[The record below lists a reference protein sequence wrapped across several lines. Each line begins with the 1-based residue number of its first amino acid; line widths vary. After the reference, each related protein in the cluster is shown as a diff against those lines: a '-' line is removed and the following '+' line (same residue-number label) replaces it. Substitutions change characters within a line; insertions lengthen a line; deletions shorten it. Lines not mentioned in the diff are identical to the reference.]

1 MPVFVKMIAFLI
13 RFVAD
18 KHRFS
23 YHFRDKKPSMRIL
36 NRSFLTAAGIG
47 VAISLFLFAGI
58 LMAKSTLAPLTA
70 QIEKRFAAADTDS
83 RMTCGASFIYAPL
96 ALWELY
102 RDRHFQPAW
111 IDSEGP
117 LPHVESF
124 LQEVR
129 QADREGLKPA
139 DYHLDH
145 ISSLV
150 SEWRN
155 SIARK
160 ERFPLTG
167 RIDLELLLTDAFVL
181 YGHHLLNGR
190 VDPEKLYPDWLAYQK
205 DASLL
210 DIAAEAIESGHVED
224 ALQRLTPHDPLYVN
238 LKKELAVYTQLS
250 REGGWPVIPHP
261 RTLKN
266 RKDYGRYL
274 SLLQKRLE
282 LSGDLEKAGHSHP
295 RSHDESL
302 KKALKK
308 FQKRQGLKADGF
320 LNAATLKE
328 LNVPVE
334 ARIGQIAINMERL
347 RWLPEENGRRY
358 ILVNIADF
366 DLEVMEAGQVVM
378 NMPIVVG
385 KQNQRTAVF
394 SGKMTYIEL
403 NPYWNV
409 PQSIAVKEILPSVKK
424 DITYL
429 ERNRIKVIEYW
440 QRQERVVNPAKVNWS
455 RLNEDNL
462 KYYFRQDYGP
472 GNALGRV
479 KFMFPNKFDIYL
491 HDTPER
497 HLFKRTKRTFSHGCI
512 RIARPIDLAEYLLKE
527 DLQWDRR
534 KILAEIG
541 KGKRQVLRLKEPVDV
556 HILYLTAWMDRNGE
570 MQFRPDIYEGDA
582 ALTQAMREDPAWLLP
597 EDLDPL
603 REITT
608 GSQ

>member
-1 MPVFVKMIAFLI
+1 
-13 RFVAD
+13 
-18 KHRFS
+18 
-23 YHFRDKKPSMRIL
+23 MRIL
-36 NRSFLTAAGIG
+36 NRRFLTVAGIG
-47 VAISLFLFAGI
+47 VAISLLLFAGV

-70 QIEKRFAAADTDS
+70 QIEKRFAAANADS

-111 IDSEGP
+111 IDNEGP

-124 LQEVR
+124 LQAVR
-129 QADREGLKPA
+129 RADREGLKPA

-181 YGHHLLNGR
+181 YGNHLLNGR

-205 DASLL
+205 DDSLL
-210 DIAAEAIESGHVED
+210 DIAAEAIESGRVED
-224 ALQRLTPHDPLYVN
+224 ALQRLTPRDPLYLN

-266 RKDYGRYL
+266 RQDYGRYM

-282 LSGDLEKAGHSHP
+282 LSGDLEKAEHSHP

-302 KKALKK
+302 KRALKK

-320 LNAATLKE
+320 INAATLKE

-334 ARIGQIAINMERL
+334 ARIGRIAINMERL

-366 DLEVMEAGQVVM
+366 DLEVMEAGRVVM

-403 NPYWNV
+403 NPYWNI

-424 DITYL
+424 DTTYL
-429 ERNRIKVIEYW
+429 ERKRIKVIEYW

-462 KYYFRQDYGP
+462 KYNFRQDYGP

-512 RIARPIDLAEYLLKE
+512 RIARPIALAEYLLKE
-527 DLQWDRR
+527 DLQWDRPR
-534 KILAEIG
+534 ILAEIG
-541 KGKRQVLRLKEPVDV
+541 KGKRQILRLKEPVDV
-556 HILYLTAWMDRNGE
+556 HILYLTAWVDRNGE

-582 ALTQAMREDPAWLLP
+582 ALTQAMREDPALLLP
-597 EDLDPL
+597 EDLDPQ
-603 REITT
+603 REFT
-608 GSQ
+608 GRP

>member
-1 MPVFVKMIAFLI
+1 MQALVKMIAFSI

-23 YHFRDKKPSMRIL
+23 NHFQDKKPAMRTL
-36 NRSFLTAAGIG
+36 NNRPLTVAGIG
-47 VAISLFLFAGI
+47 VVIFLFLFAGV
-58 LMAKSTLAPLTA
+58 LMAKSTMNPPLGV
-70 QIEKRFAAADTDS
+70 QIEKRFETNEGDF
-83 RMTCGASFIYAPL
+83 RMSCGESVIYAPS
-96 ALWELY
+96 ALRELY

-111 IDSEGP
+111 IDDEGP

-124 LQEVR
+124 LQAVR
-129 QADREGLKPA
+129 RADREGLKPA

-150 SEWRN
+150 SDWQN
-155 SIARK
+155 SAARK
-160 ERFPLTG
+160 EKFHLSG
-167 RIDLELLLTDAFVL
+167 RVDLELLLTDAFVL
-181 YGHHLLNGR
+181 YGRHLLNGR
-190 VDPEKLYPDWLAYQK
+190 VDPEKLYPDWFAYQK

-210 DIAAEAIESGHVED
+210 DIAAEAIESGHIEA
-224 ALQRLTPHDPLYVN
+224 ALQRLTPQDPLYEN
-238 LKKELAVYTQLS
+238 LKKTLAMYMQLA
-250 REGGWPVIPHP
+250 RQGGWPVVPHP
-261 RTLKN
+261 RTLKG
-266 RKDYGRYL
+266 RHDYGKYL

-282 LSGDLEKAGHSHP
+282 LSGDLEMARYS

-302 KKALKK
+302 KKAIQK
-308 FQKRQGLKADGF
+308 FQKRHGLKTDGF
-320 LNAATLKE
+320 VNTATLKE

-334 ARIGQIAINMERL
+334 TRIDQIAINMERL

-366 DLEVMEAGQVVM
+366 DLEVMEAGRVVM

-403 NPYWNV
+403 NPYWNI

-429 ERNRIKVIEYW
+429 DRKRIKVIEYW
-440 QRQERVVNPAKVNWS
+440 QRQERLVNPAKVDWS

-497 HLFKRTKRTFSHGCI
+497 HLFKRTRRTFSHGCI
-512 RIARPIDLAEYLLKE
+512 RIARPIALAEYLLKE
-527 DLQWDRR
+527 DLQWDRPR
-534 KILAEIG
+534 ILAEIG
-541 KGKRQVLRLKEPVDV
+541 KGKRQILRLKEPVDV
-556 HILYLTAWMDRNGE
+556 HILYLTAWMDRYGE
-570 MQFRPDIYEGDA
+570 VQFRPDIYDGDA
-582 ALTQAMREDPAWLLP
+582 ALTQAMQEKPSSILP
-597 EDLDPL
+597 GDLDP
-603 REITT
+603 
-608 GSQ
+608 QQ

>member
-1 MPVFVKMIAFLI
+1 
-13 RFVAD
+13 
-18 KHRFS
+18 
-23 YHFRDKKPSMRIL
+23 MRTL
-36 NRSFLTAAGIG
+36 NRRFLTVAGIG
-47 VAISLFLFAGI
+47 VVISLFLFAGV

-70 QIEKRFAAADTDS
+70 QIEKRFDAAEADS
-83 RMTCGASFIYAPL
+83 RMSCGKSFVYAPS
-96 ALWELY
+96 ALLELY

-111 IDSEGP
+111 IGDEGP

-124 LQEVR
+124 LRAVR
-129 QADREGLKPA
+129 MADREGLKPS

-145 ISSLV
+145 TASLV
-150 SEWRN
+150 SEWQN

-160 ERFPLTG
+160 ERFPLPR

-190 VDPEKLYPDWLAYQK
+190 VDPEKLYPEWLAYQK

-210 DIAAEAIESGHVED
+210 DIVAEAIESGHVED
-224 ALQRLTPHDPLYVN
+224 ALQRLTPQDPLYEN
-238 LKKELAVYTQLS
+238 LKKNLSAYMQLS
-250 REGGWPVIPHP
+250 GEGGWPVIPHP

-266 RKDYGRYL
+266 RKDYGRYF

-282 LSGDLEKAGHSHP
+282 LSGDLEKAEHSHP

-302 KKALKK
+302 KKALQK
-308 FQKRQGLKADGF
+308 FQKRQGLKADG
-320 LNAATLKE
+320 LINTSTLKE

-334 ARIGQIAINMERL
+334 TRISQIAINMERL
-347 RWLPEENGRRY
+347 RWLPEDNGHRH

-366 DLEVMEAGQVVM
+366 NLEVLEAGRVVM

-403 NPYWNV
+403 NPYWNI
-409 PQSIAVKEILPSVKK
+409 PQSIAVKEILPSVQK
-424 DITYL
+424 DPAYL
-429 ERNRIKVIEYW
+429 DRKRIKVIEYW
-440 QRQERVVNPAKVNWS
+440 QRQERLVNPAKVNWS

-497 HLFKRTKRTFSHGCI
+497 HLFKRTRRTFSHGCI
-512 RIARPIDLAEYLLKE
+512 RIARPIALAEYLLKD
-527 DLQWDRR
+527 DLQWDRL

-541 KGKRQVLRLKEPVDV
+541 KGKRQILKLKKPIDV
-556 HILYLTAWMDRNGE
+556 HILYLTAWADRHGE
-570 MQFRPDIYEGDA
+570 VQFRPDIYEGDA
-582 ALTQAMREDPAWLLP
+582 VLMQAMLEKPSSLLP
-597 EDLDPL
+597 GDLDPQ
-603 REITT
+603 REIA
-608 GSQ
+608 GHR

>member
-1 MPVFVKMIAFLI
+1 MRTMNGRLLA
-13 RFVAD
+13 VA
-18 KHRFS
+18 
-23 YHFRDKKPSMRIL
+23 
-36 NRSFLTAAGIG
+36 G
-47 VAISLFLFAGI
+47 VGVVISLFVFAGV
-58 LMAKSTLAPLTA
+58 LMAKSTLSPLTA
-70 QIEKRFAAADTDS
+70 QIEKRFDTVDADS
-83 RMTCGASFIYAPL
+83 RMSCGERFIYAPS
-96 ALWELY
+96 ALRELY

-111 IDSEGP
+111 IDDGGP

-124 LQEVR
+124 LQAVR
-129 QADREGLKPA
+129 EAEHEGLRPE

-150 SEWRN
+150 SEWQNR
-155 SIARK
+155 IARK
-160 ERFPLTG
+160 ERFPLAG

-190 VDPEKLYPDWLAYQK
+190 VDPERLYPDWLAYQK

-210 DIAAEAIESGHVED
+210 DIVAEAVESGHVED
-224 ALQRLTPHDPLYVN
+224 ALQRLTPRDPLYTE
-238 LKKELAVYTQLS
+238 LKKKLAVYRQLS
-250 REGGWPVIPHP
+250 REGGWPVVPHP
-261 RTLKN
+261 RSLKG

-274 SLLQKRLE
+274 SLLRKRLE
-282 LSGDLEKAGHSHP
+282 LSGDLEMTGHSHP
-295 RSHDESL
+295 RSQEESL
-302 KKALKK
+302 KKAIQK

-320 LNAATLKE
+320 VNTATLKE

-334 ARIGQIAINMERL
+334 TRIGQIAINMERL
-347 RWLPEENGRRY
+347 RWLPEENGSRY

-366 DLEVMEAGQVVM
+366 DLEVMEAGRVVM

-403 NPYWNV
+403 NPYWNI

-429 ERNRIKVIEYW
+429 DRKRIKVIEYW
-440 QRQERVVNPAKVNWS
+440 QRQERLVNPAKVNWS
-455 RLNEDNL
+455 RLNEENL
-462 KYYFRQDYGP
+462 RYYFRQDYGP

-497 HLFKRTKRTFSHGCI
+497 HLFKRTRRTFSHGCI
-512 RIARPIDLAEYLLKE
+512 RIARPVALAEYLLKE
-527 DLQWDRR
+527 DLRWDRQ

-541 KGKRQVLRLKEPVDV
+541 KGKRQILRLKEPIDV
-556 HILYLTAWMDRNGE
+556 HILYLTAWVDRHGE

-582 ALTQAMREDPAWLLP
+582 VLTQAMREKPASLLP
-597 EDLDPL
+597 EDLDPQ
-603 REITT
+603 RDVP
-608 GSQ
+608 GFQ